1 MKKNIIFE
9 LKKSK
14 LLRILCFPFVNLI
27 RYSRLITYPLTK
39 DSREV
44 KKMKNTHLG
53 ERCFIIG
60 NGPSLKAEDWNFFE
74 MSTVLLPTESMKYF
88 PILPGDPHAISALI
102 PIYSVNVW
110 GSLQG
115 LNFLSFF
122 SMKKPE
128 NIIWSIRILLLPT
141 LIISIRFS

>member
-39 DSREV
+39 DSREI
-44 KKMKNTHLG
+44 KKMKNTHTG

-60 NGPSLKAEDWNFFE
+60 NGPSLRAEDLE
-74 MSTVLLPTESMKYF
+74 LLRNEYC
-88 PILPGDPHAISALI
+88 
-102 PIYSVNVW
+102 
-110 GSLQG
+110 Q
-115 LNFLSFF
+115 
-122 SMKKPE
+122 
-128 NIIWSIRILLLPT
+128 
-141 LIISIRFS
+141 